1 MKRVMGTSTDH
12 VKNSKWL
19 SEACCVEGHC
29 KDIQVIGDGGGVK

>member
-1 MKRVMGTSTDH
+1 MGSSADQ

-29 KDIQVIGDGGGVK
+29 KDIEGIRVGGGVK